1 MTQTLQFG
9 PLTLPFTLLL
19 AFAALGFGTY
29 AGRRIG
35 RRAGIDVEP
44 LLWRL
49 LVVGLVAARLAFV
62 AQFHDAYLKA
72 PLDILDL
79 RDGGWAPLIGI
90 AVAAAYALVV
100 GVRRAALR
108 RPLAAALGTTAAIWL
123 LGAGA
128 LGALTDAAGRLPALT
143 MQSVAGQSVALAD
156 FQGKPTVVNL
166 WATWCPPCRREMPV
180 LHAAQTERSE
190 VNFVFLNQGESAAKV
205 QAYLT
210 AQQLP
215 LRNVLLDAHGE
226 VGVQMGHRAL
236 PTTLFFDAQG
246 RLVDTRV
253 GELSRATLAQRL
265 DTLSSPSKPQ

>member
-1 MTQTLQFG
+1 
-9 PLTLPFTLLL
+9 
-19 AFAALGFGTY
+19 
-29 AGRRIG
+29 
-35 RRAGIDVEP
+35 
-44 LLWRL
+44 
-49 LVVGLVAARLAFV
+49 
-62 AQFHDAYLKA
+62 
-72 PLDILDL
+72 
-79 RDGGWAPLIGI
+79 
-90 AVAAAYALVV
+90 
-100 GVRRAALR
+100 
-108 RPLAAALGTTAAIWL
+108 
-123 LGAGA
+123 
-128 LGALTDAAGRLPALT
+128 LTDAAGRLPALT

-253 GELSRATLAQRL
+253 GALSRATLAQRL